1 MIFVIFVVG
10 DVIFLGIINV
20 FRFNYLREV
29 VELREKRKVSI
40 V

>member
-1 MIFVIFVVG
+1 MIFVIFEG
-10 DVIFLGIINV
+10 DVIFLGIIN
-20 FRFNYLREV
+20 FFWFNYLREV

>member
-1 MIFVIFVVG
+1 MIFVIFEG
-10 DVIFLGIINV
+10 DVIFLGIINF